1 MSFANLEERCS
12 IKKAPSKKFLPT
24 RFYRAKKIIISRKL
38 WSMGQRCG
46 AAPDLSTEEPWNNSL
61 TSMIDRFGESV
72 PRYSRIL
79 GSQISVL
86 TQLILPPELLQKII
100 ENYFRGV
107 GFEPMPSRMVFRRAN
122 RYTTTTLLLKCV
134 YLSKDF
140 LNYYITI

>member
-1 MSFANLEERCS
+1 MA
-12 IKKAPSKKFLPT
+12 
-24 RFYRAKKIIISRKL
+24 
-38 WSMGQRCG
+38 QRCG

-61 TSMIDRFGESV
+61 TSENDRFGEFVS
-72 PRYSRIL
+72 RYSRIL

-122 RYTTTTLLLKCV
+122 RYTTTTRENKYFLGPYLYWIRSIFLLQNQLRILCFSLIGSRRTKIG
-134 YLSKDF
+134 F
-140 LNYYITI
+140 LCFFF